1 MKAHDEDIYN
11 FIIGRTSLLVNR
23 ILLRTFR
30 KHDLDLTMEQ
40 WSILEILWKKDG
52 CTQQEL
58 GQRTFREKAGIT
70 RLLDKLEEQN
80 LIVRVPDRIDR
91 RVRFVYLTAKG
102 KSIEEISTAI
112 VKETYEH
119 AIGNIGEEEMA
130 VCKKVLNQV
139 YQNLHDAEI

>member
-30 KHDLDLTMEQ
+30 KHDLDITMEQ

-80 LIVRVPDRIDR
+80 LIVRIPDRIDR

-119 AIGNIGEEEMA
+119 AIGNIREEEMA
-130 VCKKVLNQV
+130 VCKKVLNRV